1 MISRSAAQELALV
14 ACWQPNGVHRQQAT
28 NADAIWYTHQ
38 SYARAVSRSS
48 FEHQHHGQALYSVNM
63 NCLAAVATPSCT
75 PSFALYQSSSMCI
88 SLPSMCALSLDYL
101 HRATKHRGVLQWKT
115 MRDADLLTSAAL
127 GIAYQLC
134 TTMAN
139 TVDLQTLKQCTF
151 CSVCCPSTS
160 MAAEQQHKATGIAIS
175 VARH

>member
-1 MISRSAAQELALV
+1 MHAAQA
-14 ACWQPNGVHRQQAT
+14 AWQPNAVHRQQAI
-28 NADAIWYTHQ
+28 NADVIWYTHQ

-48 FEHQHHGQALYSVNM
+48 FEHQHHGQTLYSVNM

-75 PSFALYQSSSMCI
+75 PSFALYQSSSMRI
-88 SLPSMCALSLDYL
+88 SLSSMCALSLDYL
-101 HRATKHRGVLQWKT
+101 HRATKHRGVLQWKI

-151 CSVCCPSTS
+151 CSVCCPSTVQLLS
-160 MAAEQQHKATGIAIS
+160 NSTWVTGVAIS